1 MGLGVQIAA
10 DDSVLQMMTISSRK
24 LLEEFVEN
32 PSPVTVSPLISIP
45 AIYRALR
52 FEEQRHKQPYSAP
65 LIAICRWI
73 AKTAKNTL
81 ESMLSDVAPGIDVTA
96 MTLSNDWRKVRHC

>member
-1 MGLGVQIAA
+1 MI
-10 DDSVLQMMTISSRK
+10 TISSRK

-32 PSPVTVSPLISIP
+32 PSPVTVSPLITIP

-52 FEEQRHKQPYSAP
+52 FEEQHHKQSYSAP

-73 AKTAKNTL
+73 ANKAKSIL
-81 ESMLSDVAPGIDVTA
+81 ESMLSDGISK
-96 MTLSNDWRKVRHC
+96 LSSPAFTTFKRKVFFLLKGK